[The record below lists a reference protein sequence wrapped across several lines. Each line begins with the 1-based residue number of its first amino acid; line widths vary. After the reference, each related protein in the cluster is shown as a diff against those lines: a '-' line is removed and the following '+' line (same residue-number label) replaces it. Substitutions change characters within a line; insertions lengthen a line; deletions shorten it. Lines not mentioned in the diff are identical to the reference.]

1 MNSLLARNVSKEYF
15 SSGRVFYSFSKVG
28 TVLVLEPSALGT
40 PFLLAY
46 LRVESLC
53 RDGLLHHPPVLRGL
67 VGWSDLARGADL

>member
-40 PFLLAY
+40 PFFAGLPQG
-46 LRVESLC
+46 RVTL
-53 RDGLLHHPPVLRGL
+53 P
-67 VGWSDLARGADL
+67 